1 MHDTRHRL
9 RYSTATCGG
18 LTRSRRQGARGVRR
32 AARTRGES
40 PQQRTAMKQRKAYS
54 ESNHVPHNT
63 SLAHGDATRTVRS
76 AADDTIH
83 ACPPEIRQK
92 SGAHTKSSNATCKVP
107 HHAVCIRSGH
117 SMQPNLLLPKR
128 TSSAR
133 LASLLS
139 SGVSARDTKPV
150 SPPTRRQC
158 SADSVTY

>member
-1 MHDTRHRL
+1 MAAADRGAALELKRCPKEQPSVEEPVLVHIAGRCDLHQMRCDARHAAATAIFDSDMRRSNPQQTTR
-9 RYSTATCGG
+9 STWRETCG
-18 LTRSRRQGARGVRR
+18 THARC
-32 AARTRGES
+32 A

-107 HHAVCIRSGH
+107 APCSVHTVGAQHA
-117 SMQPNLLLPKR
+117 
-128 TSSAR
+128 A
-133 LASLLS
+133 
-139 SGVSARDTKPV
+139 
-150 SPPTRRQC
+150 
-158 SADSVTY
+158 